1 MSEFL
6 TSLYAA
12 RIGGGRFGKGT
23 AIYKFEKIKR
33 AKAKAIEDAKQRGI
47 DLEILDFGVGE
58 PDDMAP
64 PGVVEILAR
73 EAARLEN
80 RTYADNG
87 IPEFRQAAARY
98 MAAQYGVEGLDP
110 ATEICHAIG
119 SKNALSFLPACFID
133 PGDYALMTVPG
144 YPVMGTHATYFGGRV
159 YDLPLREER
168 GFLPDLDAV
177 PGKIWCRAKM
187 LYLNYP
193 NNPTGACATPEFFDH
208 AIALAKKHG
217 FVIVSDAAYAPLA
230 YGKRP
235 LSILSRPGAKEVAV
249 ELHSMSKGFNMTGWR
264 LSWVCGSPG
273 IVSAFASVKDN
284 YDSGQFRA
292 IQKAAIW
299 ALEHFRDITSSISE
313 KYERRLRALVRVLS
327 GIGFRARPP
336 EGSFYLYV
344 PAPRGIR
351 GGQLFRT
358 AEEFCEFL
366 IEKKGIST
374 VPWDDVGP
382 YLRFSVTFVARTPE
396 EEGRVFGELAKRLA
410 DLALEF

>member
-6 TSLYAA
+6 SSLYAE
-12 RIGGGRFGKGT
+12 RIGGSGFGKDT
-23 AIYKFEKIKR
+23 AIYKFERIKR
-33 AKAKAIEDAKQRGI
+33 AKAKAKETHPGV
-47 DLEILDFGVGE
+47 EILDFGVGE

-64 PGVVEILAR
+64 AGVVEALAR
-73 EAARLEN
+73 EAGKHEN

-87 IPEFRQAAARY
+87 IMEFRVAAARY
-98 MAAQYGVEGLDP
+98 MAEQYGVEGLDP
-110 ATEICHAIG
+110 ATEVCHAIG

-133 PGDYALMTVPG
+133 PGDVSLMTVPG
-144 YPVMGTHATYFGGRV
+144 YPVMGTHTKYYGGRV
-159 YDLPLREER
+159 HALPLREER

-177 PGKIWCRAKM
+177 PSRVWCRAKM

-193 NNPTGACATPEFFDH
+193 NNPTGACATPEFYDR
-208 AIALAKKHG
+208 AIAAAKRHG

-235 LSILSRPGAKEVAV
+235 LSILSRPGAKDVAV

-264 LSWVCGSPG
+264 LSWVCGAAG
-273 IVSAFASVKDN
+273 VVNAFATVKDN
-284 YDSGQFRA
+284 FDSGQFRA

-299 ALEHFRDITSSISE
+299 ALEHFREITSSICE
-313 KYERRLRALVRVLS
+313 KYERRLHALVRVLS

-344 PAPRGIR
+344 PAPCGIR
-351 GGQLFRT
+351 GGRRFGS

-366 IEKKGIST
+366 IQEKGIST

-382 YLRFSVTFVARTPE
+382 YLRLSVTFVAPTQAE
-396 EEGRVFGELAKRLA
+396 EKRIFGELAKRLG